1 MRGTA
6 DSVNFKKALKN
17 AAVVTTTAA
26 DFFSAI
32 FYILDFESRK
42 SR

>member
-17 AAVVTTTAA
+17 AAVVITTAA
-26 DFFSAI
+26 DFSLTF